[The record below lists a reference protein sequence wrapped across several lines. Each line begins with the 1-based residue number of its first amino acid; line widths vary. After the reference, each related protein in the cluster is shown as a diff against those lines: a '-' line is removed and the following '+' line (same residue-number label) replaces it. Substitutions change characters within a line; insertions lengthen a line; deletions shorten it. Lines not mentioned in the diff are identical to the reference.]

1 MNLLGV
7 MQQQQGGTSYF
18 DTLARFH
25 TSRSLQIFENAKN
38 QPMGEAQKKVRESTL
53 ALYQG
58 MASDLGMSVY
68 SGGSAK
74 QGRPPITDRRLI
86 KVVDKI
92 INAELSFGEK
102 KIFMD
107 ELLAE
112 FGATANGKKDAFL
125 AKVDDLL
132 KAAEK
137 KSEFEGTATERE
149 KQLLRLYYAQEASGV
164 DTTQQMSL
172 LDFLG

>member
-1 MNLLGV
+1 
-7 MQQQQGGTSYF
+7 MQQQQAGTSYF

-25 TSRSLQIFENAKN
+25 TSRSLQIFENAQK
-38 QPMGEAQKKVRESTL
+38 QPLSEAQSKIRESTL

-58 MASDLGMSVY
+58 MASDLGMATY
-68 SGGSAK
+68 SAGGSAT
-74 QGRPPITDRRLI
+74 QERQPITDRRLT

-112 FGATANGKKDAFL
+112 FEATANGKKEAFL

-137 KSEFEGTATERE
+137 KSEFEGSVTTQE
-149 KQLLRLYYAQEASGV
+149 KQLLRLYYAQQASGV
-164 DTTQQMSL
+164 DTTQSMSL